1 MRLKISRSGEVTSAK
16 VLESDHK
23 GFNRQA
29 VSVAKIWN
37 YWPAYKNG
45 KRVKAVIEETVSFEE
60 KPEQLVMRVAKTSD
74 PTHFAGSINFPQPVH
89 ELLSKVEE
97 GDWSPFSKLSEK
109 QQKEISRRKRYTS
122 PPIHKYGV
130 LGVYPFLELLH
141 NKRGI
146 ITGKVVVSEK
156 GEATAIEWDSTD
168 ISEALKGAT
177 TAIIEAAKFEPAASK
192 GRPMATKMNFEFNFD
207 PLSGDVSISS
217 SVANI
222 LKKLRLEGRQ
232 AKFTSTKEL
241 DQKLKI
247 VTRKSP
253 VTPRLGAPGKTK
265 GTAVIEF
272 YIDEQGNTALPR
284 VHKAD
289 HPGFGYAAVQAI
301 AQWKFEPP
309 IKDGKPVVVKVR
321 VPVKFTK

>member
-1 MRLKISRSGEVTSAK
+1 M
-16 VLESDHK
+16 
-23 GFNRQA
+23 
-29 VSVAKIWN
+29 
-37 YWPAYKNG
+37 
-45 KRVKAVIEETVSFEE
+45 
-60 KPEQLVMRVAKTSD
+60 
-74 PTHFAGSINFPQPVH
+74 
-89 ELLSKVEE
+89 
-97 GDWSPFSKLSEK
+97 
-109 QQKEISRRKRYTS
+109 
-122 PPIHKYGV
+122 
-130 LGVYPFLELLH
+130 
-141 NKRGI
+141 
-146 ITGKVVVSEK
+146 VSEK